1 MEKNDLDILKLKL
14 RTVSPGV
21 RFLNLLLFPHK
32 IGDSLKQK
40 TES

>member
-1 MEKNDLDILKLKL
+1 MEKNYLDILKLKL